1 MSPMQFDNGVE
12 PGEYC
17 AAAISA
23 AAEVQGF
30 FTSAADSLGLDDDL
44 RAPLSTA
51 QREVTARVRVPM
63 DDGSIQTFTGWRVQ
77 HNDARGP
84 FKGGIRFHPNVSLDE
99 LRAFASLMTWK
110 TALLDVPFGGGKG
123 GVVADPRLLSDS
135 EQETLARGFFRQLLP
150 VIGPETDIMAPD
162 INVDGRVME
171 WMADEYAR
179 LVRWD
184 PAIVTGKPVTRGG
197 VVSRPPATGRGAF
210 ACLDTFVRSRGASRS
225 DLRVAVQGFGA
236 AGRYLAIAAYD
247 AGFRIVAVADSKGAV
262 VNQSGLDPR
271 VVLEHKR
278 RTGSVSDV
286 DGAETFAPGAV
297 IGVDCDVLA
306 PAALSRTIDKEN
318 HDTVRARLVLEVANH
333 PIATEALEGL
343 AQRGIE
349 VLPDILASA
358 GGVVV
363 SYFEWAQNRA
373 PDDWK
378 NADFDALLDSRM
390 SAATTA
396 VVERARTTRRGLR
409 QAAYE
414 IAVERV
420 AAAERR
426 RGLMPRIA
434 AAS

>member
-1 MSPMQFDNGVE
+1 MEFDNGVE
-12 PGEYC
+12 SGEDR
-17 AAAISA
+17 AAVSA
-23 AAEVQGF
+23 AAEVQDF

-44 RAPLSTA
+44 RATLSTA
-51 QREVTARVRVPM
+51 QREVTARVRVRM

-84 FKGGIRFHPNVSLDE
+84 FKGGIRFHPEVCVDE

-123 GVVADPRLLSDS
+123 GIVSDPRILS
-135 EQETLARGFFRQLLP
+135 ERELETLARGFFRQLLP

-162 INVDGRVME
+162 VNVDERVME

-179 LVRWD
+179 LEGWD
-184 PAIVTGKPVTRGG
+184 PAIVTGKPVARGG
-197 VVSRPPATGRGAF
+197 VTSRPPATGRGAF
-210 ACLDTFVRSRGASRS
+210 ACLDAFARLRGARRS

-236 AGRYLAIAAYD
+236 AGRHLAKAAYD
-247 AGFRIVAVADSKGAV
+247 AGYLIVAIADSKGAV
-262 VNQSGLDPR
+262 VDEKGLDPR
-271 VVLEHKR
+271 AVIEHKR
-278 RTGSVSDV
+278 QTGSVCDS
-286 DGAETFAPGAV
+286 DGAETLAPDAI
-297 IGVDCDVLA
+297 IGVDCEVLA
-306 PAALSRTIDKEN
+306 PAALSGAITVEN
-318 HDTVRARLVLEVANH
+318 HSMVRARLVLEVANH
-333 PIATEALEGL
+333 PIPADALQGL

-363 SYFEWAQNRA
+363 SYFEWAQNRS

-378 NADFDALLDSRM
+378 TADLDALLDSRM
-390 SAATTA
+390 SAATEA
-396 VVERARTTRRGLR
+396 VVERAHTTRRGLR

-414 IAVERV
+414 IAVDRV
-420 AAAERR
+420 AAAERQR
-426 RGLMPRIA
+426 NLMPRIA

>member
-1 MSPMQFDNGVE
+1 MFDKGVE
-12 PGEYC
+12 PSGFSG
-17 AAAISA
+17 AALSA
-23 AAEVQGF
+23 SAEVQHF
-30 FTSAADSLGLDDDL
+30 LQSAADSLGLDDDL
-44 RAPLSTA
+44 RAALSVA
-51 QREVTARVRVPM
+51 QREVTARMGVPM

-84 FKGGIRFHPNVSLDE
+84 FKGGIRFHPGVSLDE

-110 TALLDVPFGGGKG
+110 TALLDIPFGGAKA
-123 GVVADPRLLSDS
+123 GVLADPGLLSDR
-135 EQETLARGFFRQLLP
+135 ELERLARGFLRQLLA

-162 INVDGRVME
+162 VNVDERVMD

-179 LVRWD
+179 LLRWD
-184 PAIVTGKPVTRGG
+184 PAIVTGKPVTKGG
-197 VVSRPPATGRGAF
+197 LIARPRATGRGAF
-210 ACLDTFVRSRGASRS
+210 ACLDAFVRSRGGRRA

-236 AGRYLAIAAYD
+236 AGRHLAIAAYD
-247 AGFRIVAVADSKGAV
+247 AGYRVVALADSKGV
-262 VNQSGLDPR
+262 VVKDEGLDPR

-286 DGAETFAPGAV
+286 EGAETLAPDAV

-306 PAALSRTIDKEN
+306 PAALSRSIDNEN
-318 HDTVRARLVLEVANH
+318 HDTVRARVVLEVANH
-333 PIATEALEGL
+333 PISADALRGL

-363 SYFEWAQNRA
+363 SYFEWARNRA
-373 PDDWK
+373 PEEWS
-378 NADFDALLDSRM
+378 NSDFDAQLEARI

-396 VVERARTTRRGLR
+396 VLERAQTTGRGLR

-426 RGLMPRIA
+426 RGLIA
-434 AAS
+434 SSDEE